1 MQASRILSF
10 LVATALPLAAQ
21 SQEFKWLTVVGGG
34 TIFGKGDFKTAPHF
48 GAAGGWW
55 FSEHWG
61 AELRGTNGRIKNSS
75 GTISESQTIYTLT
88 ALRRFGS
95 PDAKW
100 QPYLSFGMGAT
111 KNGVYGISV
120 VGPTKQ
126 VDMRPE
132 LNLGIGAQRRFSQSG
147 LLTLDYRLAHSGL
160 RGATYNDHLVTAGLG
175 FTFGERRRST
185 PASSAASLPVVS
197 TIPAPVAVNP
207 TPAPAP
213 VAPPPPAPAP
223 QVSATAA
230 VTAAQAPAPAPAPP
244 PAKVQLKGAVVY
256 FANGQAV
263 LDEKGQ
269 AALDQVAQSLKGQS
283 VTVQLKATG
292 HASKVGP
299 KPFNQR
305 LSVRRAQAVADY
317 LVAQGVPASL
327 LKQEGRG
334 MDEPAAENE
343 TRRGRALN
351 RRTEVSVSGNAS
363 DVQIQ
368 IIAAEPVTRKVVRK
382 PSKKKARKAMTTK

>member
-1 MQASRILSF
+1 MSASRILSL
-10 LVATALPLAAQ
+10 LVAAALPLAAQ

-48 GAAGGWW
+48 GVAGGWW

-61 AELRGTNGRIKNSS
+61 AELRGTNGRIKNSA
-75 GTISESQTIYTLT
+75 GTISEDQTIYTLT
-88 ALRRFGS
+88 ALRRFGA
-95 PDAKW
+95 PEAKW
-100 QPYLSFGMGAT
+100 QPYISFGMGAT
-111 KNGVYGISV
+111 KNGAYGISV

-126 VDMRPE
+126 ADMRPE

-160 RGATYNDHLVTAGLG
+160 RGSTYNDHLVTAGLG
-175 FTFGERRRST
+175 FTFGERRRS
-185 PASSAASLPVVS
+185 SAAPSAAALPVVS
-197 TIPAPVAVNP
+197 TVPAEVKPAP
-207 TPAPAP
+207 
-213 VAPPPPAPAP
+213 
-223 QVSATAA
+223 
-230 VTAAQAPAPAPAPP
+230 APAPAPAPP
-244 PAKVQLKGAVVY
+244 PAPTPEASPVAAAAQTPIPPPAPPAKLQLKGAVVY

-269 AALDQVAQSLKGQS
+269 AALDQVAQSLKGQT
-283 VTVQLKATG
+283 VTVQMKATG

-305 LSVRRAQAVADY
+305 LSVRRAQAVVDY
-317 LVAQGVPASL
+317 LVSQGVPASL

-334 MDEPAAENE
+334 MEEPAAENT
-343 TRRGRALN
+343 TRRGRSLN
-351 RRTEVSVSGNAS
+351 RRTEVSVSGHAG

-368 IIAAEPVTRKVVRK
+368 MIAAEPVTRKVVRK
-382 PSKKKARKAMTTK
+382 PSGKKKARKATASK